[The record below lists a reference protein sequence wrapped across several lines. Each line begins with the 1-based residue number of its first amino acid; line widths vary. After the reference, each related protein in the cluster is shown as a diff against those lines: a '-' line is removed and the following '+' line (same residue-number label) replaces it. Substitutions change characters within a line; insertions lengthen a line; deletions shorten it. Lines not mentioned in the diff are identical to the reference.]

1 MMLKWLLTVP
11 RVMEYDDLVEIETK
25 INLMDHSAKRLETA
39 KKTMFGNRKGNLY
52 LLGGVEGTLQHRV
65 YFILNYTFRVEVT

>member
-39 KKTMFGNRKGNLY
+39 KKLCSEIGKGTY
-52 LLGGVEGTLQHRV
+52 I
-65 YFILNYTFRVEVT
+65 YWEV

>member
-11 RVMEYDDLVEIETK
+11 RVMEYDDLVEIETN

-39 KKTMFGNRKGNLY
+39 KKLCSEIGKGTYIYWEPWAN
-52 LLGGVEGTLQHRV
+52 QHV
-65 YFILNYTFRVEVT
+65 HSY